1 MTLDTKEG
9 VKDYFRQ
16 LEEWT
21 ASDRVDETEDLAKIN
36 EHMDW
41 ALNEKERQIRA
52 LYGILKDKGEEIER
66 LRKEIEKAEWE
77 REQMRVARDAESS
90 KAEMVVARDR
100 VRIITL
106 EKQKK
111 VIRRALR
118 IAARILLQS
127 GIIRFA
133 DRKTGGPV
141 IKTEKEY
148 VAYIEKSLLAKARKE
163 IGNV

>member
-52 LYGILKDKGEEIER
+52 LYGILKDKGEEMER

-77 REQMRVARDAESS
+77 REQMRVSRDAERS

-100 VRIITL
+100 VRIVTL

-118 IAARILLQS
+118 IAARMMTQS
-127 GIIRFA
+127 GIMQFREW
-133 DRKTGGPV
+133 KTGAPI
-141 IKTEKEY
+141 IKTEKESI
-148 VAYIEKSLLAKARKE
+148 AWIERHLLNKARKE
-163 IGNV
+163 IEE

>member
-52 LYGILKDKGEEIER
+52 LYRILKDKGEEMKR

-77 REQMRVARDAESS
+77 REQMRVSRDAERS

-100 VRIITL
+100 VRIVTL

-118 IAARILLQS
+118 IAARMMTQS
-127 GIIRFA
+127 GIMQFREW
-133 DRKTGGPV
+133 KTGTPI
-141 IKTEKEY
+141 IKTEKESI
-148 VAYIEKSLLAKARKE
+148 AWIERHLLNKARKE
-163 IGNV
+163 IEE